1 MAAPSAIVEARF
13 STELGSGCPFEAP
26 SQPFFSPHTPP
37 PTSYSLSAQAT
48 VLPSPGSLTIANKTF
63 PTLHFPLHTSSPQN
77 KTAKLVALGTI
88 KNSSDPVNATK
99 TLVQALLEDAHSHL
113 AKKSALLYKCVS
125 KEEVVARIQSFADAV
140 PTISQLFWDNGGGP
154 DGTNYPQKAC
164 QAAYQAAVDTLA
176 GAYGYDGKVLFKPT
190 LTTGTYTYRE
200 FFNGALSY
208 FIGTQCLNLAGKPGD
223 QFPLGNDDGSIF
235 YEYGFALQN
244 YNGGSGFVFPTVWDP
259 DSFLYRIAS
268 GGYDENCQSPVAM
281 GKMCFTAKG
290 ATAGSGP
297 CVDKTFGFNRRTDG
311 QVVFT
316 THHSSSIIIEPVPG
330 GSTTVCQ
337 DNASAFGLPE
347 CT

>member
-1 MAAPSAIVEARF
+1 MRFAFFVLAALCVALASMVSAE
-13 STELGSGCPFEAP
+13 
-26 SQPFFSPHTPP
+26 
-37 PTSYSLSAQAT
+37 AT